1 MKKIGIVFPGQ
12 GSQYVG
18 MGKKLYDRF
27 DFVREYFARADKAM
41 GFSITDLCFN
51 GPEEE
56 LRQTYNTQ
64 PSLLL
69 TGYVVWQVL
78 KEQTG
83 IKPYLMAGHS
93 LGEYT
98 ALLASG
104 FFTFEDALAIT
115 RKRGLFMEEACPK
128 GKGGMV
134 ALIGADMAKVGPI
147 LKEVSHDGHV
157 AAPTNLS
164 SAEGADVSKIEPVP
178 RKRSHHGY
186 VAVPANLNSAE
197 QVVLSGDTE
206 ALKEAVE
213 KSKGWYKK
221 AVFLNVSGPFHSPLM
236 ASAADKLKDELS
248 RLIHND
254 MEVPVVFNVDAT
266 PGRDKQSVQDKLYRQ
281 MISPVQWEM
290 SVKKMADQG
299 VELFIEVGPQRV
311 LSNLIKRIV
320 PDIPSYNV
328 ESVEE
333 IETIKGLLA

>member
-1 MKKIGIVFPGQ
+1 MFFQVRVRNISEWVRN
-12 GSQYVG
+12 
-18 MGKKLYDRF
+18 LYDSF
-27 DFVREYFARADKAM
+27 DFVKEYFARADKAL

-51 GPEEE
+51 GPEDE

-69 TGYVVWQVL
+69 IGYVVWQVL
-78 KEQTG
+78 KDQTG

-134 ALIGADMAKVGPI
+134 ALIGADMAKIGPI
-147 LKEVSHDGHV
+147 LKEISHD
-157 AAPTNLS
+157 
-164 SAEGADVSKIEPVP
+164 D
-178 RKRSHHGY
+178 Y

-197 QVVLSGDTE
+197 QVVLSGDAE

-213 KSKGWYKK
+213 KSKGSYKK

-236 ASAADKLKDELS
+236 RKAADKLKDELS
-248 RLIHND
+248 KLAHND
-254 MEVPVVFNVDAT
+254 MEVPVVFNVDAI
-266 PGRDKQSVQDKLYRQ
+266 PGQDKQSVQDKLYQQ
-281 MISPVQWEM
+281 MFSPVQWEM
-290 SVKKMADQG
+290 SVKKMAEQG
-299 VELFIEVGPQRV
+299 VELFIEVGPQKV
-311 LSNLIKRIV
+311 LTNLIKRIV
-320 PDIPSYNV
+320 PDIPCYNV
-328 ESVEE
+328 ESMEE

>member
-1 MKKIGIVFPGQ
+1 MKKIGIIFPGQ
-12 GSQYVG
+12 GSQYIG
-18 MGKKLYDRF
+18 MGRKLYDRF
-27 DFVREYFARADKAM
+27 DFVKEYFARADKAL

-64 PSLLL
+64 PSLVLI
-69 TGYVVWQVL
+69 GYVVWQVL
-78 KEQTG
+78 REQTG

-104 FFTFEDALAIT
+104 FFTFEDALTIT

-134 ALIGADMAKVGPI
+134 ALIGADMTKIGSI
-147 LKEVSHDGHV
+147 LKEISHD
-157 AAPTNLS
+157 
-164 SAEGADVSKIEPVP
+164 D
-178 RKRSHHGY
+178 Y

-197 QVVLSGDTE
+197 QVVLSGDAE

-213 KSKGWYKK
+213 KSKGSYKK

-236 ASAADKLKDELS
+236 SKAAEKLRNELS
-248 RLIHND
+248 TLARND
-254 MEVPVVFNVDAT
+254 MEVPVVFNVDAM
-266 PGRDKQSVQDKLYRQ
+266 PGQDKNAVEDKLYRQ
-281 MISPVQWEM
+281 MFSPVQWEM
-290 SVKKMADQG
+290 SVKKMAEEG
-299 VELFIEVGPQRV
+299 VELFIEAGPQKV
-311 LSNLIKRIV
+311 LTNLVKRIV
-320 PDIPSYNV
+320 PDTPCYNV
-328 ESVEE
+328 ESIEE

>member
-12 GSQYVG
+12 GSQYIG
-18 MGKKLYDRF
+18 MGRKLYDRF
-27 DFVREYFARADKAM
+27 DFVKEYFARADKAL

-64 PSLLL
+64 PSLVLI
-69 TGYVVWQVL
+69 GYVVWQVL
-78 KEQTG
+78 REQTG

-134 ALIGADMAKVGPI
+134 ALIGADMTKIGSI
-147 LKEVSHDGHV
+147 LKEISHD
-157 AAPTNLS
+157 
-164 SAEGADVSKIEPVP
+164 D
-178 RKRSHHGY
+178 Y

-197 QVVLSGDTE
+197 QVVLSGDAE

-213 KSKGWYKK
+213 KSKGSYKK

-236 ASAADKLKDELS
+236 SKAAEKLKNELS
-248 RLIHND
+248 MLARND
-254 MEVPVVFNVDAT
+254 MEVPVVFNVDAI
-266 PGRDKQSVQDKLYRQ
+266 PGQDKNAVEDKLYRQ
-281 MISPVQWEM
+281 MVSPVQWEM
-290 SVKKMADQG
+290 SVKKMVEEG
-299 VELFIEVGPQRV
+299 VELFIEAGPQKV
-311 LSNLIKRIV
+311 LTNLVKRIV
-320 PDIPSYNV
+320 PDIPCYNV
-328 ESVEE
+328 ESIEE

>member
-27 DFVREYFARADKAM
+27 DFVKEYFARADKAL

-51 GPEEE
+51 GPEDE

-69 TGYVVWQVL
+69 IGYVVWQVL
-78 KEQTG
+78 KDQTG
-83 IKPYLMAGHS
+83 IKPYVMAGHS

-134 ALIGADMAKVGPI
+134 ALIGADMAKISPI
-147 LKEVSHDGHV
+147 LKEISHD
-157 AAPTNLS
+157 
-164 SAEGADVSKIEPVP
+164 D
-178 RKRSHHGY
+178 Y

-197 QVVLSGDTE
+197 QVVLSGDAE

-213 KSKGWYKK
+213 KSKGSYKK
-221 AVFLNVSGPFHSPLM
+221 SKFLNVSGPFHSPLM
-236 ASAADKLKDELS
+236 KTAAERLKDELS
-248 RLIHND
+248 KLTHND
-254 MEVPVVFNVDAT
+254 MEVPVVFNVDAI
-266 PGRDKQSVQDKLYRQ
+266 PGQDKQSVVDNLHQQ
-281 MISPVQWEM
+281 MLSPVQWEM
-290 SVKKMADQG
+290 SVKKMAEQG
-299 VELFIEVGPQRV
+299 VELFIEAGPQKV
-311 LSNLIKRIV
+311 LTNLIKRIV
-320 PDIPSYNV
+320 PDIPCYNI
-328 ESVEE
+328 ESMEE
-333 IETIKGLLA
+333 IETIKGLLV

>member
-1 MKKIGIVFPGQ
+1 MKKVGIVFPGQ
-12 GSQYVG
+12 GSQYIG
-18 MGKKLYDRF
+18 MGRKLYDRF
-27 DFVREYFARADKAM
+27 DFVREYFARADKAL

-51 GPEEE
+51 GPEDE

-64 PSLLL
+64 PSLVLM
-69 TGYVVWQVL
+69 GYVIWQVL

-134 ALIGADMAKVGPI
+134 ALIGADMTKIGSI
-147 LKEVSHDGHV
+147 LIEISHD
-157 AAPTNLS
+157 
-164 SAEGADVSKIEPVP
+164 D
-178 RKRSHHGY
+178 Y

-213 KSKGWYKK
+213 KSKGSYKK

-236 ASAADKLKDELS
+236 SKAAEKLKDELS
-248 RLIHND
+248 KLARND
-254 MEVPVVFNVDAT
+254 MGVPVVFNVDAM
-266 PGRDKQSVQDKLYRQ
+266 PGQDKNTVEDKLYRQ
-281 MISPVQWEM
+281 MFSPVQWEM
-290 SVKKMADQG
+290 SVKKMAEEG
-299 VELFIEVGPQRV
+299 VELFIEAGPQKV
-311 LSNLIKRIV
+311 LTNLIKRIV
-320 PDIPSYNV
+320 PDIPCHNV
-328 ESVEE
+328 ESMEE
-333 IETIKGLLA
+333 IEMVKGLLT